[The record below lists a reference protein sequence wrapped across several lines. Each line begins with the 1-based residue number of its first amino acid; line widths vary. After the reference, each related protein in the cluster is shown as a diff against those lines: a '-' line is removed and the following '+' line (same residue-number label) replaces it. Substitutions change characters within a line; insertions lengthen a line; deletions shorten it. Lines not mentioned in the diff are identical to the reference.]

1 METFRDL
8 RELIRWLGR
17 GQTLLADMFSKRKT
31 VAIRYDD
38 AVETLDGNEPVL
50 QFLIRHGVIVQN
62 ADSLELDDAYQKFF
76 ENVLDINEDINVAS
90 VEQYVKTLRLNID
103 SWLATDSDKRKA
115 QFMREIRHTFRNIDL
130 VTRKNVI
137 DLKRNIDTTYKQEP
151 DFKVKKLRLNDFDE
165 KRKHIVDLIRETD
178 KIIDQQTIFFKTAM
192 DVDLMMTVNEVRTG
206 LRETTHGLIAIGGQI
221 IDYLNRIDYQSHIVR
236 KIRQLKYMRDQQM
249 LADSTDILERLGN
262 INDVWMEP
270 QSRYRTFV
278 SLDFLR
284 NEDSAIDIL
293 QHVRRRL
300 SKKTIIHSRLAGRI
314 DGNYLQAETDERHIF
329 NHREIISS
337 FLAQSVDLFTFVWN
351 YPFQTPTTEEE
362 RLVLFLQLA
371 SQYDR
376 DERFE
381 LQEDT
386 IVVGNH
392 TIQYP
397 IIYPK

>member
-17 GQTLLADMFSKRKT
+17 GQALLADMFSKRKT
-31 VAIRYDD
+31 IAIRYDD
-38 AVETLDGNEPVL
+38 AVETLDGNEQVL
-50 QFLIRHGVIVQN
+50 QFLIRHGVIIQN
-62 ADSLELDDAYQKFF
+62 AESLELDDAYQKFF

-90 VEQYVKTLRLNID
+90 VEQYVKTLKLNIEL
-103 SWLATDSDKRKA
+103 WLATDSDKRKA

-137 DLKRNIDTTYKQEP
+137 DLKRNIDTTYKQQP
-151 DFKVKKLRLNDFDE
+151 DFKVKKLRLKDFDE
-165 KRKHIVDLIRETD
+165 KRQHIVSLIRETD
-178 KIIDQQTIFFKTAM
+178 KIIEQQTIFFKTAM
-192 DVDLMMTVNEVRTG
+192 DVDLMMTVNEVRMG
-206 LRETTHGLIAIGGQI
+206 LRETTHGLIAIGAQI
-221 IDYLNRIDYQSHIVR
+221 IDYLNRIDYQSRIVR

-249 LADSTDILERLGN
+249 LADSTDIVGVLEN
-262 INDVWMEP
+262 VNDVWMEP
-270 QSRYRTFV
+270 QNRYRTFV

-284 NEDSAIDIL
+284 NEDAAIDIL

-300 SKKTIIHSRLAGRI
+300 SKKTIIRSRLAGKI
-314 DGNYLQAETDERHIF
+314 DDSYLQTATDPRHIF
-329 NHREIISS
+329 NHQELINS
-337 FLAQSVDLFTFVWN
+337 FLAQSVDLFTFIWN
-351 YPFQTPTTEEE
+351 YPFQTETTEEE

-381 LQEDT
+381 QQSEKL
-386 IVVGNH
+386 VLGNH